1 MEALA
6 VAGKRCTCSSEKSL
20 IPKPPGRLRVARD
33 QAAQAALQA
42 GAISRQAAARYLGRF
57 FGVED
62 VEADQALVAADEA
75 RQDERERA
83 MERWRQRAGF
93 DDPDARGA
101 HELDEEEDAA

>member
-1 MEALA
+1 VGAHFPL
-6 VAGKRCTCSSEKSL
+6 TPTDSST
-20 IPKPPGRLRVARD
+20 AA

-62 VEADQALVAADEA
+62 VEADQALMAADEA
-75 RQDERERA
+75 RQDEREAR

-93 DDPDARGA
+93 DDPEAPGD
-101 HELDEEEDAA
+101 DEPDEDDEDAA